1 MINHCA
7 ISTSLDQT
15 ARVMSLRQPDKK
27 MSKSD
32 VSSQATINLTDSPDV
47 IRSKISK
54 AVTDS
59 QPSITYDTE
68 NRPGVS
74 NLINMYSAISGRS
87 PAQICENYKSVEFFA
102 ARLKSDLTELVVS
115 ELAVYREQAAKLEQN
130 QGYVESVLD
139 EGRDK
144 ARELA
149 EMNLKEVRKLVGL
162 IYRDGNKHNNKFL

>member
-1 MINHCA
+1 
-7 ISTSLDQT
+7 
-15 ARVMSLRQPDKK
+15 MSLRQPDKK

-102 ARLKSDLTELVVS
+102 ARLK
-115 ELAVYREQAAKLEQN
+115 A
-130 QGYVESVLD
+130 
-139 EGRDK
+139 
-144 ARELA
+144 
-149 EMNLKEVRKLVGL
+149 
-162 IYRDGNKHNNKFL
+162 I